1 MSVELLVI
9 PHSDELDEVRVYFD
23 NVGEGKGYVA
33 ITCYG
38 TAWCAYFGG
47 MGSDTIQTF
56 VQRAGPDYLCDKLT
70 DYNFQKLTKRHEKW
84 LEKVI
89 VAVKARLTA

>member
-9 PHSDELDEVRVYFD
+9 PYSDGMDEIRVYFD
-23 NVGEGKGYVA
+23 NVEEGKGYVT

-47 MGSDTIQTF
+47 MGTRTIQAF
-56 VQRAGPDYLCDKLT
+56 VKQTGPDYLCNKLT
-70 DYNFQKLTKRHEKW
+70 DYSFQKLTKRHEKW
-84 LEKVI
+84 LEKVV
-89 VAVKARLTA
+89 VAVKARLDS